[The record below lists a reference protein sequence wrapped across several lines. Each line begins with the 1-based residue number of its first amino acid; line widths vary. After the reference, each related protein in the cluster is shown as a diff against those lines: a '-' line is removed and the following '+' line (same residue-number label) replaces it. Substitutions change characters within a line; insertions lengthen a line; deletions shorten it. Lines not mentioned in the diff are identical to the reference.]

1 MWNAT
6 STGRLNGVDPRLVS
20 ILERARESSGINFEI
35 SEGMRDQARQDQMV
49 AQGKSQ
55 TRNGRHLTGNAT
67 DIHILNDDGS
77 VNWDFEAYRPIADA
91 AKLAATEMGYDDFQ
105 WGGDWNTLK
114 DGVHFQVGGN
124 HTNPTVSGGAGQGAL
139 SGGQGND
146 MLGNGGRP
154 RLDITP
160 STIGEGLKDGS
171 LSMPDDLMGRMFPD
185 ESKGEIG
192 WFKNLNP
199 NLSSQGVDN
208 RLLAIGA
215 GLLSG
220 NDWQEGFAASAQNL
234 SGVVNGEQSDRKTE
248 DATNAEWD
256 WKADQDKRDKDWRSK
271 EGALTRASAEKR
283 AAEVGN
289 RKKHL
294 GNVKMADGEFR
305 ADISVDQNG
314 QFWDSAGNEVD
325 GSTIDAQVT
334 RSLSGG
340 DKGQMSMNDAFKR
353 EDSILGNRGTLES
366 LDKVSLGLQDAS
378 YGAEGVIADLT
389 VFGKTLMSRGLTE
402 EEMNRPLTQA
412 RIQGLIGKTKDDV
425 VGPGVMTEA
434 DAGRVISALGGDL
447 RSILANP
454 ELGVELLADMHRK
467 TKRKYDFERGQWDTM
482 RESYPNIPYSDLGAR
497 YESPAWRNGGA
508 KNGPGALDGDTLSGG
523 GGSIDDILNGYNI
536 N

>member
-1 MWNAT
+1 MASYQEMARGHAIRAGIDPDRFLRQINQESGWN
-6 STGRLNGVDPRLVS
+6 PK
-20 ILERARESSGINFEI
+20 ARSSAGAYGL
-35 SEGMRDQARQDQMV
+35 SQAMPDTARQPGYGVRPLTDIDNPDEQLRFGADYQAAMIK
-49 AQGKSQ
+49 ANGGDTDRALAAYNFGQGNLDKHGMDNLPEE
-55 TRNGRHLTGNAT
+55 TRNYINIINGNGILHGGTG
-67 DIHILNDDGS
+67 DDRL
-77 VNWDFEAYRPIADA
+77 F
-91 AKLAATEMGYDDFQ
+91 
-105 WGGDWNTLK
+105 
-114 DGVHFQVGGN
+114 
-124 HTNPTVSGGAGQGAL
+124 
-139 SGGQGND
+139 GGQGED
-146 MLGNGGRP
+146 MMGSGNRP

-160 STIGEGLKDGS
+160 PTIGEGLKNGS

-199 NLSSQGVDN
+199 NLSSDGVDN

-220 NDWQEGFAASAQNL
+220 DDWASGFAASAQNL
-234 SGVVNGEQSDRKTE
+234 NNVVSGEQADRKNE

-256 WKADQDKRDKDWRSK
+256 WRADQDKRDKDWRSR
-271 EGALTRASAEKR
+271 ESALGRASAERR

-294 GNVKMADGEFR
+294 GNVKMANGEFR

-366 LDKVSLGLQDAS
+366 LDKVSLGLQDTS
-378 YGAEGVIADLT
+378 YGAEGVIADLNL
-389 VFGKTLMSRGLTE
+389 FAKTLLSRGLTE
-402 EEMNRPLTQA
+402 DEMNRPLTQA

-447 RSILANP
+447 KSILANP

-482 RESYPNIPYSDLGAR
+482 REAYPNIPYSDLGAR
-497 YESPAWRNGGA
+497 YESPEWR
-508 KNGPGALDGDTLSGG
+508 KNGSKPSRGALSDDTISGG
-523 GGSIDDILNGYNI
+523 GSVDDILKGYNI